1 MARIKG
7 HSVDPRPLPLSRK
20 ICNGTGRSSDL
31 FLLRRLPSNEPV
43 AKIVVAMR
51 PVKKRGGTHSRG
63 NCCRLSRHSLLIP
76 SIRLYEREPI
86 HHKCNYNFPDITVA
100 LSF

>member
-51 PVKKRGGTHSRG
+51 PVKNEAELTAEG
-63 NCCRLSRHSLLIP
+63 
-76 SIRLYEREPI
+76 
-86 HHKCNYNFPDITVA
+86 TVA
-100 LSF
+100 DFHGIPF